1 MQINID
7 EAVEFAQPA
16 SFDERQR
23 VAEACALHLDLEIRT
38 VIDDME
44 NSTDLA
50 YSALPDRL
58 YLIGVDGTI
67 AYRSGPGPMGFKPDE
82 LEAAIAGYLGSGSR
96 RAGSSNG

>member
-1 MQINID
+1 MQIN
-7 EAVEFAQPA
+7 EAEGVLYAQPV
-16 SFDERQR
+16 SLDERVH
-23 VAEACALHLDLEIRT
+23 VAEACALHLDLEIPT

-67 AYRSGPGPMGFKPDE
+67 VYRSSPGPMGFKPDE
-82 LEAAIAGYLGSGSR
+82 LEAAITAYLDGASLG
-96 RAGSSNG
+96 AGSAKG

>member
-1 MQINID
+1 M
-7 EAVEFAQPA
+7 
-16 SFDERQR
+16 SFDEREH
-23 VAEACALHLDLEIRT
+23 VAGACALRLDLKIPT

-67 AYRSGPGPMGFKPDE
+67 VYRSGPGPMGFRPDE
-82 LEAAIAGYLGSGSR
+82 LEAAIADYLDSGSGSR
-96 RAGSSNG
+96 VTDSAKG